1 MKKSVIASSA
11 LLIFSLLGAA
21 LASAPTATSSAAL
34 AQKIYWGDS
43 VPKGWNGSWPAKF
56 LTIPEKTKY
65 ERTASTTEILEFID
79 MLKWNSDKVFAI
91 NIFTTTLRRNCPAV
105 VLAGPRI
112 TSPEEAVKS
121 GKTVVYLQGNIHPY
135 EPEAKEALLMLT
147 REILFG
153 KMKRLLDNL
162 IIIVCPDFN
171 VDGNDTL
178 SLNDGTPHFVGNGNN
193 AQNLNLNR
201 DAIKLETIEVNGLYR
216 TIFNRW
222 DPILFYDGHMM
233 GRVQHGYAIGYATCT
248 VPAAHPGPRGYVF
261 DKLFPA
267 VREATRKDFGLEVFT
282 HGDIDNKWPPTT
294 WSHDAALWTNE
305 AKFVANAYGLR
316 NRMAILAE
324 TPGHESFERR
334 IYAHYALIA
343 EILEY
348 TAAHGN
354 EMQEICRAADREVVE
369 AVKAKAESG
378 ELKNWVA
385 GRYES
390 WGKID
395 ILAYQKRNVSELI
408 PGTSVRAKIAPH
420 MLEAPELVRGVENLT
435 KPVGTAE
442 ATVPRGYLIPAELDY
457 VAEKLRTHNVRVEVL
472 TKPIKVTGEEFVID
486 KIGQVRGGG
495 YAMIK
500 LEGGFAKSPLKE
512 FPAGTFRVDM
522 AQPTANVAFYCL
534 EPQAADGF
542 VGWGVLD
549 GYFKTAGS
557 DKKSVVYPIYK
568 YFKIIE

>member
-1 MKKSVIASSA
+1 MKKSAIAASG
-11 LLIFSLLGAA
+11 LLLFSLLGAA
-21 LASAPTATSSAAL
+21 LPSAPTATAFAAP

-56 LTIPEKTKY
+56 LTVPEKTKY

-91 NIFTTTLRRNCPAV
+91 NMFTTTLRRNCPAV
-105 VLAGPRI
+105 VLAAPRL
-112 TSPEEAVKS
+112 TSPEEAAKS

-153 KMKRLLDNL
+153 RMKRLLDNL

-178 SLNDGTPHFVGNGNN
+178 SLNDGTPHLLGTGNN

-222 DPILFYDGHMM
+222 DPTLVYDGHMM

-248 VPAAHPGPRGYVF
+248 VPAAHPGPRSYVF

-267 VREATRKDFGLEVFT
+267 IREATRKDFGLEVFT

-348 TAAHGN
+348 TAAHGK
-354 EMQEICRAADREVVE
+354 EMQEICRAADREVIE

-472 TKPIKVTGEEFVID
+472 TRPIKVTGEEFVID
-486 KIGQVRGGG
+486 KIGQARGGG

-522 AQPTANVAFYCL
+522 AQPTANMAFYCL

-549 GYFKTAGS
+549 GYFKAAGA